1 MTPRR
6 RLFVVAAAAAVYA
19 IAAWGVRP
27 GFYDGTCPSVSNY
40 LWLVPPPGVKPTR
53 PPAPAHTDTNNSR
66 GPYFA
71 ATTDPNVQAQLSWVP
86 NAFDAPSTAS
96 VSVDVKPVNA
106 CPAPSGIRFTTN
118 VYQVSTSA
126 RLVKDANLRLV
137 LPGDQPT
144 ATTMFRAG
152 SDCRW
157 QPISGATV
165 GFCGDISAPISEAGY
180 FAAGVSA
187 SPGRASATHVG
198 NGGQL
203 LPLIVAAG
211 IVLVLLAGLPL
222 TLARRRPARRVGP
235 RRRSPPRT

>member
-1 MTPRR
+1 M
-6 RLFVVAAAAAVYA
+6 FAAAVALYA
-19 IAAWGVRP
+19 VAAWGVRP

-53 PPAPAHTDTNNSR
+53 PPAPAHTETNNSR

-71 ATTDPNVQAQLSWVP
+71 ATSDPNVQAQLSWVP
-86 NAFDAPSTAS
+86 NAFDAPSTAT

-152 SDCRW
+152 PDCRW
-157 QPISGATV
+157 QPLSGTSV
-165 GFCGDISAPISEAGY
+165 GICGDISGQIPQAGY

-187 SPGRASATHVG
+187 NPTRTSAARVG

-203 LPLIVAAG
+203 LPLIIAAG

-222 TLARRRPARRVGP
+222 ALSRRRPARGRAAKRVGP
-235 RRRSPPRT
+235 RRRSPPGT